1 MPDLALT
8 RARRRPRTADPTLAP
23 RPSWRP
29 RRGGA
34 SDDLV
39 MTLVTQHADSV
50 LRITRRLS
58 LCDADAEDAYQRA
71 LEILIKNASR
81 LDPVRA
87 PAWLRTVARHEAL
100 AIRAQ
105 RSDGVGREDL
115 DPDRHVHA
123 DLTSTEEQVDRGDRF
138 ARAAEALRDLKPDEA
153 RALWLK
159 AEGYSYDE
167 IATASSWSYTKVN
180 RLLAEGRARFLSRYA
195 TIESGGACEEWGPVL
210 SAIVD
215 GEVEPETRR
224 NAGVHLRSCL
234 GCRAT
239 LRELRS
245 SGPGLQSALPA
256 VGLLAA
262 DDGGQRADPGPILR
276 TLETLWSAVHERTA
290 AAAINV
296 QTAADAISAGKVAA
310 VTASVAALAGGG
322 VVVAEHEGAPSGHRP
337 AVVKRAEPTAARE
350 PESTTAAAAVA
361 TAPTPTTSTTA
372 SSSSGAGTAQEK
384 PASKPKHRKPEFSP
398 PAKST
403 ASSGEFSAPQ
413 EFPAAA
419 EPTTSS
425 GSGDVEASSSSSTE
439 PAAPKGSTGEFTP

>member
-23 RPSWRP
+23 RASWRP
-29 RRGGA
+29 RRAGS

-39 MTLVTQHADSV
+39 ITLVTQHAESV

-71 LEILIKNASR
+71 LEILIKNAAR

-105 RSDGVGREDL
+105 RSDGVARDDL
-115 DPDRHVHA
+115 DPDRHVA
-123 DLTSTEEQVDRGDRF
+123 TELTSTEEQVDRGDRF

-159 AEGYSYDE
+159 AEGYSYAE
-167 IATASSWSYTKVN
+167 IATANKWSYTKVN
-180 RLLAEGRARFLSRYA
+180 RLLAEGRVRFLNRYA
-195 TIESGGACEEWGPVL
+195 TIESGGACEEWAPVL

-215 GEVEPETRR
+215 GEVEPEARR
-224 NAGVHLRSCL
+224 NAGVHLRSCV

-239 LRELRS
+239 LRELRT
-245 SGPGLQSALPA
+245 SGPSLQAALPA

-262 DDGGQRADPGPILR
+262 GGGGHRADPGPALR
-276 TLETLWSAVHERTA
+276 MLETLWSGVHERTA

-296 QTAADAISAGKVAA
+296 QTAADAISAGKIAA

-322 VVVAEHEGAPSGHRP
+322 VVVAEHEGTSGGRP
-337 AVVKRAEPTAARE
+337 AAVTRAAQTAVRVPAR
-350 PESTTAAAAVA
+350 TTAATAVA
-361 TAPTPTTSTTA
+361 SAPATTTSTTPA
-372 SSSSGAGTAQEK
+372 SSAGASTAARKPSSKAT
-384 PASKPKHRKPEFSP
+384 HRKPEFKA
-398 PAKST
+398 PAAST
-403 ASSGEFSAPQ
+403 ASGGDFAAPQ

-419 EPTTSS
+419 EPATDS
-425 GSGDVEASSSSSTE
+425 GSGGEEASAASSPE
-439 PAAPKGSTGEFTP
+439 PAAPKSSSGEFTP